1 LSFLSHFAPGDRP
14 SGAYFLPFLEGLAA
28 VMENMPPA
36 ALTADA
42 TLWANAVPRAARL
55 VGASGIAVGVL
66 PMIAAESFGATV
78 MRVGANAS
86 VVARPETPVPEPW
99 CAAPLANLLETGR
112 RLAETVRP
120 ERELAVFMSGPV
132 TLSQALFGEM
142 PSPSRLGVLKA
153 GLLKCLELICEARP
167 DVVFIDENWAGHPP
181 EATPELRRFHNTLKN
196 VADYYGVGYG
206 LRVEGIRDVPAAIAS
221 LSGLRVA
228 HLMLGGDAEG
238 SLPDVRVAANAA
250 AAAGWTSVGL
260 PVAAGCDVDEALAA
274 CDMPAIAAYLCGAA
288 QETDIEFLKSV
299 GLRMRR

>member
-1 LSFLSHFAPGDRP
+1 MSFLSHFASGDPP

-28 VMENMPPA
+28 VMENRAPA

-55 VGASGIAVGVL
+55 VGAGGIAVGVL

-86 VVARPETPVPEPW
+86 VVARPGTPVSEPW
-99 CAAPLANLLETGR
+99 CAAPLANLLETSR

-132 TLSQALFGEM
+132 TLSLALFGEM
-142 PSPSRLGVLKA
+142 PSPSLLGVLKA
-153 GLLKCLELICEARP
+153 GLLRCLELICEARP
-167 DVVFIDENWAGHPP
+167 DAVFIDENWEGRPP

-206 LRVEGIRDVPAAIAS
+206 LRAEGVGDAPAAIAS

-228 HLMLGGDAEG
+228 HLMLGGDAG
-238 SLPDVRVAANAA
+238 GTLPDARAAADAA

-274 CDMPAIAAYLCGAA
+274 CDAAATAAYLCGAA

-299 GLRMRR
+299 GLKMHR

>member
-1 LSFLSHFAPGDRP
+1 MSFLSHFASGDPP

-28 VMENMPPA
+28 VMENRAPA

-42 TLWANAVPRAARL
+42 TLWAIAVPRAARL
-55 VGASGIAVGVL
+55 VGAGGIAVGVL

-78 MRVGANAS
+78 TRVGASAS
-86 VVARPETPVPEPW
+86 VVARPGTPVSEPW
-99 CAAPLANLLETGR
+99 CAAPLANLLETSR

-132 TLSQALFGEM
+132 TLSLALFGEM
-142 PSPSRLGVLKA
+142 PSPSLLGVLKA
-153 GLLKCLELICEARP
+153 SLLRCLELICEARP
-167 DVVFIDENWAGHPP
+167 DVVFIDENWEGRPP

-206 LRVEGIRDVPAAIAS
+206 LRAEGVGDAPAAIAS

-238 SLPDVRVAANAA
+238 ALPDARAAADAA
-250 AAAGWTSVGL
+250 AAAGWASVGL
-260 PVAAGCDVDEALAA
+260 PVSAGCDVDEALAS
-274 CDMPAIAAYLCGAA
+274 CDSSAIAAYLCGAA

-299 GLRMRR
+299 GLKMRR